1 MSDLILFNAHIIHM
15 DPETR
20 KGRLVAVRAGKIMAV
35 TGKEKLKEL
44 RGRDTKVIDCKGKTL
59 VPGFIDA
66 HFHLHAFAESLV
78 TLDLTPQNRVRSV
91 SDIQAGIRK
100 LSQTQPPKTWIR
112 GKGYH
117 EFDLAEKRHPNR
129 WDLDQAAPIHPVKL
143 THRSGHAHVLNTPAL
158 DLVGI
163 TKETADPTGGMI
175 ERNIETGEPTGL
187 LYEMAGFLSKSIAPL
202 DNQEMERGIKMADR
216 QLLSLGITSVQDA
229 SFRNNLAS
237 WKNLRRWKEHGLF
250 KPRVS
255 MMLGVEGLKEY
266 QGQDFSTPMD
276 ENQLRLHGVKIILDE
291 TTGQLHPP
299 QSELEEMVLKIH
311 GSGFQVAIHAI
322 EEKAVIS
329 ACSAIA
335 YALKRH
341 PRSDHRHRI
350 EHCSLCSPTMSKR
363 LASLGIM
370 VVTQPP
376 FIFYNGDRYLD
387 TVPGGQLKYLY
398 PIGTLIKSGVKVAGS
413 SDGPVVPASP
423 LVGIYAATSR
433 MAETGDVVGPEEKIS
448 PLEAM
453 GMYTYN
459 AARAGFE
466 ERIKGSIAPGKMA
479 DLVILNRD
487 PTRVPPDELK
497 EMEVEMTILNGE
509 VLWGRES

>member
-1 MSDLILFNAHIIHM
+1 MSDLILFNAHILHT

-35 TGKEKLKEL
+35 TGDEKIKEL

-163 TKETADPTGGMI
+163 TRETADPTGGLI
-175 ERNIETGEPTGL
+175 DRNIETGEPTGL
-187 LYEMAGFLSKSIAPL
+187 LYEMAGFLSKAIPPL
-202 DNQEMERGIKMADR
+202 DSQEMDRGIKMADR

-229 SFRNNLAS
+229 SFRNNLGT
-237 WKNLRRWKEHGLF
+237 WENFRHWKEHGLF

-255 MMLGVEGLKEY
+255 MMLGVEGFGEY
-266 QGQDFSTPMD
+266 PGQDFSTHMD
-276 ENQLRLHGVKIILDE
+276 ENHLRLNGVKIILDE
-291 TTGQLHPP
+291 TT
-299 QSELEEMVLKIH
+299 
-311 GSGFQVAIHAI
+311 
-322 EEKAVIS
+322 
-329 ACSAIA
+329 C
-335 YALKRH
+335 
-341 PRSDHRHRI
+341 
-350 EHCSLCSPTMSKR
+350 
-363 LASLGIM
+363 
-370 VVTQPP
+370 
-376 FIFYNGDRYLD
+376 N
-387 TVPGGQLKYLY
+387 LY
-398 PIGTLIKSGVKVAGS
+398 PPKS
-413 SDGPVVPASP
+413 
-423 LVGIYAATSR
+423 
-433 MAETGDVVGPEEKIS
+433 
-448 PLEAM
+448 
-453 GMYTYN
+453 
-459 AARAGFE
+459 
-466 ERIKGSIAPGKMA
+466 
-479 DLVILNRD
+479 
-487 PTRVPPDELK
+487 
-497 EMEVEMTILNGE
+497 EM
-509 VLWGRES
+509 